1 MRAMLEGLR
10 EDLGIPA
17 NDEDLESGFGY
28 GSTRKFDVVRQMEYL
43 DELPPALGAEPTALT
58 GQYSARSGLGV
69 GGGGGGDGGE
79 GGISSRSSRTRPGGV
94 SYGATAG
101 LTPRSAAGGETIG
114 QQLGRRQAAGRAL
127 PQGAASLPAPIA
139 NPELHAAPPVDIKAL
154 LGLTPASKPELA
166 PTATSSVAQPP
177 TSLPLQQQTVEP
189 AVSLAPARSLP
200 VVLPMS
206 SALMQPTPPSA
217 VVTASTTV
225 TTTTPSAVAVASTP
239 ADSRRS
245 SAGPSAAGA
254 GATTTIEQSTYPSSV
269 GLFGLELHPAQ
280 LDNMVSTTV
289 PSAPQA
295 APMRATNGSSPKG
308 PSPTAVSK
316 RASKS
321 SNETSLRLQPQQQ
334 ADQLGTGTL
343 NSTQQFDDLALTYE
357 KTLRVQEDAADA
369 ASVQSASLE
378 FSAASSDADAELGG
392 TKRAAIAAAAGGDA
406 RSRRRQNR
414 LETSLGNGTLGSQTA
429 TGVTLVKQP
438 TPTDSLIRSPPD
450 SKLLLSDDERGAS
463 ASVGKSVKFAQNPK
477 ILSFEPRS
485 SSASYSGS
493 GSPKDAAFTTGGGA
507 PTLTGMLAS
516 FERRAMT
523 GIGSGGGAVGSG
535 APGLER
541 ESSRMSA
548 SDMEAL
554 DSHQSFTIPSGQD
567 TFHTQQ
573 PQVAVGFVGGTAPS
587 LHRRGSR
594 DGSTQ
599 QSQPTATPPPL
610 TKQSIPK
617 NVSPKQDEDDTY
629 AEDFEDE
636 DTLK

>member
-1 MRAMLEGLR
+1 MLEGLR

-28 GSTRKFDVVRQMEYL
+28 GSTHKFDVVRQMEYL

-69 GGGGGGDGGE
+69 GGGGGE
-79 GGISSRSSRTRPGGV
+79 GGISSRSNRTRPGTL

-114 QQLGRRQAAGRAL
+114 QQQQLGRRQAAGRAL
-127 PQGAASLPAPIA
+127 PAAPLPAPIA

-154 LGLTPASKPELA
+154 LGLTPASKPEVA
-166 PTATSSVAQPP
+166 PTATSAVAQPP
-177 TSLPLQQQTVEP
+177 TSLPLQQQTAEP

-200 VVLPMS
+200 VVSPMS
-206 SALMQPTPPSA
+206 SAFVQPIPPSVIVTASTAVTTPPPSA
-217 VVTASTTV
+217 VV
-225 TTTTPSAVAVASTP
+225 VASTL

-245 SAGPSAAGA
+245 SAGLSAAGA

-269 GLFGLELHPAQ
+269 GLFGQELHPAQ
-280 LDNMVSTTV
+280 LDNMVSTTA

-295 APMRATNGSSPKG
+295 APTRATNGSSPKG

-316 RASKS
+316 RASES
-321 SNETSLRLQPQQQ
+321 SAETSPRLQLQQQ
-334 ADQLGTGTL
+334 AYPLRTGTL
-343 NSTQQFDDLALTYE
+343 NSTQVDDLTRTYAD
-357 KTLRVQEDAADA
+357 TLRVQEDA

-378 FSAASSDADAELGG
+378 FSIASTDADAELGG

-414 LETSLGNGTLGSQTA
+414 LDTSLGNGTVGSPTA

-438 TPTDSLIRSPPD
+438 TLTDSLIRSPPD

-463 ASVGKSVKFAQNPK
+463 AGKSVKFAQNPK

-485 SSASYSGS
+485 TSASYSGS
-493 GSPKDAAFTTGGGA
+493 GSPKDAAFTNGGGS
-507 PTLTGMLAS
+507 PTLTGLLAS
-516 FERRAMT
+516 FERRAVT
-523 GIGSGGGAVGSG
+523 GIGSGGGRGAVGSG

-567 TFHTQQ
+567 TYHTQQ
-573 PQVAVGFVGGTAPS
+573 PQVAVGSVGGIAPS

-599 QSQPTATPPPL
+599 QSQPNASPPPL
-610 TKQSIPK
+610 TKQSTPK